1 MAKELNKLNPKQ
13 FFKNIIKRKNPDE
26 MLEAAKKAGLE
37 KTLGVW
43 DLIILG
49 IGAII
54 GSGIFAVV
62 GIAAAGGPESMGAGP
77 ALIVS
82 MFVAAF
88 ACVFSALC
96 YSEFASMIPVA
107 GGAYLYTF
115 ATLGEF
121 AAWMVGW
128 ILMLEYA
135 IGYIAVAC
143 AWSNHFMQ
151 LLKGFGGHLPTALAN
166 PPVWL
171 VNDYRSASKILTDS
185 GFNPETVIPNF
196 HGIPICINLPAIFI
210 IVAIT
215 LILIKGTKDSTKMAG
230 FMVFLKLAVIAL
242 FVLVGA
248 FYIKP
253 VNWVPFAPNGVEGVF
268 MGAFIIFFA
277 YIGFD
282 ALATTAEECK
292 NPQKDLPIG
301 IIGSLAVTTVIY
313 VLVALVLTGMQPTSG
328 GMIPA
333 GFLKAPMAYVMGV
346 VGQNW
351 VAGLITIGSLA
362 GLTSVLLVLQLA
374 ATRILYAMSRD
385 NFLPKRL
392 QKIHPKFHTPHI
404 LTWIVG
410 ILSVIGTL
418 TLDLNVAAE
427 LCNFG
432 TFTSFIIVCVAV
444 LILRKTDPDRHRPFK
459 VPFSPLFPILG
470 IICCGGLMIY
480 SMQFLTTSTLL
491 FPIWVG
497 IGALIYFNYG
507 YRKNRKAERMQEQ
520 VQQEAQEQEPIEEK
534 EIKIYEQPITD

>member
-1 MAKELNKLNPKQ
+1 MAKRSYRANFSKEFLRNLVKT
-13 FFKNIIKRKNPDE
+13 KNPDE
-26 MLEAAKKAGLE
+26 MLAEASKEGLD

-62 GIAAAGGPESMGAGP
+62 GIAAAGGPEGAGAGP

-82 MFVAAF
+82 MIVAAI

-96 YSEFASMIPVA
+96 YSEFAAMIPVA
-107 GGAYLYTF
+107 GGAYTYTF

-151 LLKGFGGHLPTALAN
+151 FVKGFSNILPPWLVN
-166 PPVWL
+166 PPVYL
-171 VNDYRSASKILTDS
+171 VNDIRSATKILVDKGLDPATI
-185 GFNPETVIPNF
+185 IPSF
-196 HGIPICINLPAIFI
+196 HGLQFCINLPALV
-210 IVAIT
+210 IVMAIT
-215 LILIKGTKDSTKMAG
+215 AILIKGTKDSTKMAG
-230 FMVFLKLAVIAL
+230 AMVFIKLAVIAL
-242 FVLVGA
+242 FVGVGA
-248 FYIKP
+248 FYVKP
-253 VNWVPFAPNGVEGVF
+253 ENWTPFSPNGFEGIF

-301 IIGSLAVTTVIY
+301 IIGSLIVTTIVY

-328 GMIPA
+328 A
-333 GFLKAPMAYVMGV
+333 VSAEFLKAPMAYAMNIA
-346 VGQNW
+346 GQNW
-351 VAGLITIGSLA
+351 AAGFISVGSLA

-385 NFLPKRL
+385 NFLPKSL
-392 QKIHPKFHTPHI
+392 QKLHPKYHTPHI
-404 LTWIVG
+404 LTLIVG
-410 ILSVIGTL
+410 VVCMIGTL

-470 IICCGGLMIY
+470 IVCCGGLMIY
-480 SMQFLTTSTLL
+480 SMQFLTISAML
-491 FPIWVG
+491 FPVWVG
-497 IGALIYFNYG
+497 MGALVYFHYG
-507 YRKNRKAERMQEQ
+507 YKKNRVTEIFEIRQKRL
-520 VQQEAQEQEPIEEK
+520 EEK
-534 EIKIYEQPITD
+534 TSDDKQAITN

>member
-1 MAKELNKLNPKQ
+1 MTKHAHRVSFSKQ
-13 FFKNIIKRKNPDE
+13 FLKNLVRKKNPDD
-26 MLEAAKKAGLE
+26 MLAQAKAEGLE

-62 GIAAAGGPESMGAGP
+62 GIAAAGGPESVGAGP
-77 ALIVS
+77 ALVVS
-82 MFVAAF
+82 MVVAAF

-96 YSEFASMIPVA
+96 YSEFAAMIPVA
-107 GGAYLYTF
+107 GGAYTYTF

-121 AAWMVGW
+121 AAWMIGW

-151 LLKGFGGHLPTALAN
+151 FLKGFPHILPAAIAN
-166 PPVWL
+166 PPVYL
-171 VNDYRSASKILTDS
+171 VNDVRSATKILTDS
-185 GFNPETVIPNF
+185 GLDPHTIIPTF
-196 HGIPICINLPAIFI
+196 HGIPFCVNLPAIFI
-210 IVAIT
+210 VTVIT
-215 LILIKGTKDSTKMAG
+215 MILIRGTKDSTKMAG
-230 FMVFLKLAVIAL
+230 VMVGIKLFVIAL

-248 FYIKP
+248 FFIKP
-253 VNWVPFAPNGVEGVF
+253 ANWTPFAPNGFEGVF

-282 ALATTAEECK
+282 ALSTTAEECK

-301 IIGSLAVTTVIY
+301 IIGSLVVTTIVY

-328 GMIPA
+328 VTIPA
-333 GFLKAPMAYVMGV
+333 EFLKAPMAYAMGLA
-346 VGQNW
+346 GQNW
-351 VAGLITIGSLA
+351 AAGLISIGSLA

-385 NFLPKRL
+385 NFLPKKL
-392 QKIHPKFHTPHI
+392 QKLHPKFHTPHI

-410 ILSVIGTL
+410 VVCVIGTL

-470 IICCGGLMIY
+470 IVCCGGLMIY
-480 SMQFLTTSTLL
+480 SMQFLTISALL
-491 FPIWVG
+491 FPVWIG
-497 IGALIYFNYG
+497 LGALIYLHYG
-507 YRKNRKAERMQEQ
+507 YKKNRKVELAEKNK
-520 VQQEAQEQEPIEEK
+520 K
-534 EIKIYEQPITD
+534 EIENYEQQKVIN

>member
-1 MAKELNKLNPKQ
+1 MNKKEHRANFSKQ
-13 FFKNIIKRKNPDE
+13 FLRNIVKTKNPDD
-26 MLEAAKKAGLE
+26 MLATAKGEGLE

-62 GIAAAGGPESMGAGP
+62 GIAAAGGPESVGAGP

-82 MFVAAF
+82 MVIAAF

-96 YSEFASMIPVA
+96 YSEFAAMIPVA
-107 GGAYLYTF
+107 GGAYTYAF
-115 ATLGEF
+115 ATLGEL

-143 AWSNHFMQ
+143 AWSNHFME
-151 LLKGFGGHLPTALAN
+151 LLKGFSRFLPN
-166 PPVWL
+166 WL
-171 VNDYRSASKILTDS
+171 VNPPIYLVNDIRTATKALTDK
-185 GFNPETVIPNF
+185 GLDPNVVIPSF
-196 HGIPICINLPAIFI
+196 HGLSFCVNIPAIFI
-210 IVAIT
+210 IIAIT
-215 LILIKGTKDSTKMAG
+215 LLLIKGTKDSTKMAG
-230 FMVFLKLAVIAL
+230 LMVVVKLSVIAL
-242 FVLVGA
+242 FVFVGA
-248 FYIKP
+248 FFVKP
-253 VNWVPFAPNGVEGVF
+253 ENWTPFAPHGVEGIF

-301 IIGSLAVTTVIY
+301 IIGSLIVTTVVY
-313 VLVALVLTGMQPTSG
+313 VLVALVLTGMQATSG
-328 GMIPA
+328 GFSAVPA
-333 GFLKAPMAYVMGV
+333 EFLKAPMAYAMNIA
-346 VGQNW
+346 GQNW
-351 VAGLITIGSLA
+351 AAGLISIGSLA
-362 GLTSVLLVLQLA
+362 GLTSVLLVLQMA

-385 NFLPKRL
+385 NFLPRRL
-392 QKIHPKFHTPHI
+392 QKLHPKFHTPHV
-404 LTWIVG
+404 LTWTVG
-410 ILSVIGTL
+410 IVAIIGTL

-444 LILRKTDPDRHRPFK
+444 LILRKTDPERHRPFK

-470 IICCGGLMIY
+470 IVCCGGLMIY
-480 SMQFLTTSTLL
+480 SMQFLTTSALL

-497 IGALIYFNYG
+497 IGALIYFHYG
-507 YRKNRKAERMQEQ
+507 YKKNRKAETTIKT
-520 VQQEAQEQEPIEEK
+520 AEETEK
-534 EIKIYEQPITD
+534 IKINEEQPIIN

>member
-1 MAKELNKLNPKQ
+1 MRKREHRANFSKQ
-13 FFKNIIKRKNPDE
+13 FLRNLIKTKNPDD
-26 MLEAAKKAGLE
+26 MLADAKKEGLE

-62 GIAAAGGPESMGAGP
+62 GIAAAGSSESIGAGP
-77 ALIVS
+77 ALVLS
-82 MFVAAF
+82 MLVAAF

-107 GGAYLYTF
+107 GGAYTYTF

-151 LLKGFGGHLPTALAN
+151 LLRGLNNYLPNFITN

-171 VNDYRSASKILTDS
+171 VNDFRSSTEILTDK
-185 GFNPETVIPNF
+185 GLDPATVLPHLF
-196 HGIPICINLPAIFI
+196 GIPISINLPAIFAI
-210 IVAIT
+210 LAIT
-215 LILIKGTKDSTKMAG
+215 LILIKGTKDSTKMAT
-230 FMVFLKLAVIAL
+230 FMVVVKLSVIAL
-242 FVLVGA
+242 FVLVGS

-253 VNWVPFAPNGVEGVF
+253 ANWSPFAPNGAEGVF
-268 MGAFIIFFA
+268 MGAFLIFFA

-292 NPQKDLPIG
+292 NPQRDLPIG
-301 IIGSLAVTTVIY
+301 IIGSLVATTIVY

-328 GMIPA
+328 AIIPQE
-333 GFLKAPMAYVMGV
+333 FLKAPMAYVMGV
-346 VGQNW
+346 AGQNW
-351 VAGLITIGSLA
+351 AAWLISIGSLA
-362 GLTSVLLVLQLA
+362 GLTSVLLVLQMA

-385 NFLPKRL
+385 NFLPRRF
-392 QKIHPKFHTPHI
+392 QKLHPKFHTPHV
-404 LTWIVG
+404 LTWAVG
-410 ILSVIGTL
+410 IVCIIGTL

-432 TFTSFIIVCVAV
+432 TFASFIVVCVAV

-459 VPFSPLFPILG
+459 VPFSPVFPILG
-470 IICCGGLMIY
+470 ILCCGALMY
-480 SMQFLTTSTLL
+480 FKMQSLTTSALL
-491 FPIWVG
+491 FPVWVG
-497 IGALIYFNYG
+497 IGALIYFHYG
-507 YRKNRKAERMQEQ
+507 YKKNRKIETAQKELDKKTEEIGLHEQ
-520 VQQEAQEQEPIEEK
+520 
-534 EIKIYEQPITD
+534 QPITN